1 MRTRHGNLTQKAR
14 QLLSRHCHCH
24 CFRGP
29 APSILLV
36 WRRRLDKISD
46 CGPSQFRP
54 PAGCCSELL
63 IYLRPNSC
71 EQLRALRQL
80 PACRSST
87 ATSTFFSGSTPIQVN
102 RGELKVTCKRAEV
115 HPQFYN
121 ETKVYCNGELVMT
134 TGGTQS
140 EYVVD
145 VWTGNHPFYQGNK
158 SALVLDADR
167 VEKFRQRYGGIG
179 SIQEIPT
186 LLSGEVVFQKKKKG
200 PIKGGKGGKK

>member
-1 MRTRHGNLTQKAR
+1 MHSNGARERNMRTRHGNLTQKAR

-87 ATSTFFSGSTPIQVN
+87 ATSTFFSGSTPIQVWTTTDE
-102 RGELKVTCKRAEV
+102 RLVITREYMAAKASIALRLYRYSCSA
-115 HPQFYN
+115 QF
-121 ETKVYCNGELVMT
+121 
-134 TGGTQS
+134 
-140 EYVVD
+140 
-145 VWTGNHPFYQGNK
+145 
-158 SALVLDADR
+158 ADT
-167 VEKFRQRYGGIG
+167 
-179 SIQEIPT
+179 S
-186 LLSGEVVFQKKKKG
+186 L
-200 PIKGGKGGKK
+200 